1 MLKILKIA
9 IPAAILATGV
19 LWTIATPSYAKP
31 EYAKTEGK
39 ACAYC
44 HVTSGK
50 PELNDAGD
58 YYAGHDHSLKGYKP
72 AKK

>member
-1 MLKILKIA
+1 MAKIFRSAIA
-9 IPAAILATGV
+9 AAVLAAGV
-19 LWTIATPSYAKP
+19 WFASVTPSYAKP

-50 PELNDAGD
+50 PELNAAGD
-58 YYAGHDHSLKGYKP
+58 YYAAHDHSLKGYAP
-72 AKK
+72 AK